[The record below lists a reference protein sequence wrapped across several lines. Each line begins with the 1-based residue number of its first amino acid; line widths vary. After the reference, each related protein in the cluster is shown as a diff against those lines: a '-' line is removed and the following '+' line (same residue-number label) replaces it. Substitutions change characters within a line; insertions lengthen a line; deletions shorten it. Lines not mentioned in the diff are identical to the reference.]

1 MGLFDKKEC
10 DICGGKIGLL
20 GNRKLEDG
28 NCCKECASKLSPWL
42 TGRKKMTVADIKQHL
57 AYRQANE
64 NEVRTVNPNITIG
77 NNTKVYVDQA
87 QGKFFVTRSNNWR
100 QANPDIIPLSQVT
113 TCNVNVE
120 EDRSEIYMKDNEGNN
135 VSYVPPRYEYEYEF
149 KVEIGVNSPY
159 FNEIHFELS
168 DNRPGSRY
176 EEEYRRLEQQAE
188 QLRQVLLGA
197 RYTPMGAGMAMG
209 MNQGYV
215 QQPMNQMGYQQP
227 PVNQMGMN
235 QGYVQQPM
243 NQMGYQQPPVN
254 QMGMN
259 QGYVQQPMNQGYPQQ
274 NMNMGMNQQPMNQ
287 QSMNQGYVQQPQ
299 QQAGPQFC
307 PYCGGPVN
315 GGAFC
320 PNCGAKM
327 E

>member
-20 GNRKLEDG
+20 GNRKLDDG

-64 NEVRTVNPNITIG
+64 NEVRTVNPNIIIG
-77 NNTKVYVDQA
+77 NSTKVYVDQA

-100 QANPDIIPLSQVT
+100 QANPDIISLSQVT
-113 TCNVNVE
+113 SCNVNVE
-120 EDRSEIYMKDNEGNN
+120 EDRSEIYMKDNEGHN

-159 FNEIHFELS
+159 FNEINFELS
-168 DNRPGSRY
+168 DHRPGSRY

-197 RYTPMGAGMAMG
+197 RYSPMGAGMAMG
-209 MNQGYV
+209 MNQ
-215 QQPMNQMGYQQP
+215 
-227 PVNQMGMN
+227 MGMN
-235 QGYVQQPM
+235 QGYPQQNM
-243 NQMGYQQPPVN
+243 N
-254 QMGMN
+254 MGMN
-259 QGYVQQPMNQGYPQQ
+259 QGYPQQNMNMGMNQQPMNQGYPQQ

-287 QSMNQGYVQQPQ
+287 GYVQQPQ
-299 QQAGPQFC
+299 QQAGPKFC
-307 PYCGGPVN
+307 PYCGGQVN